1 MIYVKFKHIS
11 FAIKLSIELPPFADM
26 IGVCR
31 LTTINTTL
39 ANLFRFTCVLT
50 TLAMVL
56 FWIYKYN
63 LNLDLCRVD
72 FRYYHQSKQDV
83 FPHVSLCFMNP
94 FLHDRLINYD
104 TNISS
109 YISYLE
115 GKSINTGLE
124 GVPYSNVTIDLEHYI
139 TEVYIQYTNGT
150 YHYRK
155 RNEGE
160 KLLVNSYNGFWFD
173 GLYKCFAVNVPQEKH
188 IQGLGVKFRNNDFE
202 NGNGLLNYLTIY
214 TLTLNIIMKIV

>member
-1 MIYVKFKHIS
+1 
-11 FAIKLSIELPPFADM
+11 M
-26 IGVCR
+26 IGVSR
-31 LTTINTTL
+31 LTPIYTRLI
-39 ANLFRFTCVLT
+39 NLFRLTCVLT

-83 FPHVSLCFMNP
+83 FPLVSLCFMNP
-94 FLHDRLINYD
+94 FLRDRLKNYD
-104 TNISS
+104 TNVSS

-124 GVPYSNVTIDLEHYI
+124 GVPYSNVTIDLEHYMKEI
-139 TEVYIQYTNGT
+139 YIQYTNGT

-160 KLLVNSYNGFWFD
+160 KLLVNSYNGFWFE
-173 GLYKCFAVNVPQEKH
+173 GIYKCFAVNVPQEKR
-188 IQGLGVKFRNNDFE
+188 IQVLGVKLRNDYFE
-202 NGNGLLNYLTIY
+202 NGIGRLSYLTIHNI
-214 TLTLNIIMKIV
+214 TLNIIMKIA

>member
-1 MIYVKFKHIS
+1 
-11 FAIKLSIELPPFADM
+11 M
-26 IGVCR
+26 IGVSR
-31 LTTINTTL
+31 LTTISTRL
-39 ANLFRFTCVLT
+39 ANLFRLTCILT

-83 FPHVSLCFMNP
+83 FPLVSLCLMNP
-94 FLHDRLINYD
+94 FLRDRLMNYD

-115 GKSINTGLE
+115 GKTINTGLE
-124 GVPYSNVTIDLEHYI
+124 GVPYSNVTIDLDHYI
-139 TEVYIQYTNGT
+139 IEVYIQYTNGT

-160 KLLVNSYNGFWFD
+160 KLFVHSYNGFWFE

-188 IQGLGVKFRNNDFE
+188 IQGLAVKFRNDDFE
-202 NGNGLLNYLTIY
+202 DGNGRLNYLIIY
-214 TLTLNIIMKIV
+214 TLNLNLIMKIV